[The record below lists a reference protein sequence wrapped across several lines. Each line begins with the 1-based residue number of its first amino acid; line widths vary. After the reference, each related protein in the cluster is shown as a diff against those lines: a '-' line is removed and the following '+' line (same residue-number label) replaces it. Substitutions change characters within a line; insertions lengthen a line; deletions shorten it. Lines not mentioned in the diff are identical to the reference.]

1 MEMPEDRDSEYVWEA
16 GWDEHRQRQLE
27 RLAKLSLAE
36 KLEWL
41 EQAHRVVMQLEKSR
55 RAAGPGDLGGR
66 KTGNF

>member
-1 MEMPEDRDSEYVWEA
+1 MNSADEPGSERVWEA

-41 EQAHRVVMQLEKSR
+41 EQAHRVVMQLEK
-55 RAAGPGDLGGR
+55 AKANGPQGDASG
-66 KTGNF
+66 TSPEIF